1 MILELVLVKKFE
13 LVEEPVLDL
22 VDDIDVVD
30 VVYVDDVEV
39 LGAEAVG
46 VALTSKEYELI
57 SAVLF
62 AETLKK

>member
-46 VALTSKEYELI
+46 LALTSKEYELI